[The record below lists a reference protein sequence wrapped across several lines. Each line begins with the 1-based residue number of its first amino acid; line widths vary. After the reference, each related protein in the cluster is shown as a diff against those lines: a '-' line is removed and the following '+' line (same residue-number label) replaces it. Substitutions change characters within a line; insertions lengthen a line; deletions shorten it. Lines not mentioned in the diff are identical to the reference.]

1 MCPQLMKCAAGD
13 IVSSLTR
20 LKNHAPELTFFVSIF
35 MKLSQIN
42 NIKSRKV
49 ATFQNCEIFSN
60 YYFSYVRDVKAT
72 LSDGNNDYS
81 NVTKFNED
89 YVEFRKDRKH
99 KKRTKTKKLDFQRN
113 RYKQMLKNNLIICLS
128 RFWCVFTTLDFFSSY
143 PVDTRRRFNIL

>member
-1 MCPQLMKCAAGD
+1 MCPQLVKCAAGD

-20 LKNHAPELTFFVSIF
+20 LKNHGPELTFFVSIF

-89 YVEFRKDRKH
+89 YVEFRK
-99 KKRTKTKKLDFQRN
+99 LDFQRN

>member
-60 YYFSYVRDVKAT
+60 YYFSYVET
-72 LSDGNNDYS
+72 L
-81 NVTKFNED
+81 KPPC
-89 YVEFRKDRKH
+89 
-99 KKRTKTKKLDFQRN
+99 RTAIMII
-113 RYKQMLKNNLIICLS
+113 QMLQNLMKITLNSEKTENTKSEQRQKN
-128 RFWCVFTTLDFFSSY
+128 
-143 PVDTRRRFNIL
+143 